1 MNEKTLESTPLH
13 RPCANCLH
21 KLVVCTYHQS
31 PSETNTYVR
40 TYVLIRT
47 YLYVR
52 TYVHK
57 YIHTA
62 EEGERRTMPN
72 VAPPSTPELLTYVR
86 ICVRTYVFL

>member
-1 MNEKTLESTPLH
+1 MKRHWSPRLYTDPARIASTSSSCV
-13 RPCANCLH
+13 RIIN
-21 KLVVCTYHQS
+21 HQAKQIH
-31 PSETNTYVR
+31 TYV
-40 TYVLIRT
+40 RT

-52 TYVHK
+52 TYTYARTYVHE

>member
-40 TYVLIRT
+40 TYVTYTYVLIRT
-47 YLYVR
+47 HVR
-52 TYVHK
+52 T
-57 YIHTA
+57 
-62 EEGERRTMPN
+62 
-72 VAPPSTPELLTYVR
+72 
-86 ICVRTYVFL
+86 